1 MIAPEAELHE
11 RYRDRNAGFLINCV
25 YRLSDRGFYSEINNL
40 LNAIAICLLTGVRIH
55 IDTTTLGGG
64 LDWDE
69 LFHFPNP
76 APHVPDRDPEM
87 ATLLDVTA
95 KNGAF
100 YPIRRTAVDLNTK
113 LFDFEVD
120 PFGRFANY
128 FAFKSAL
135 ARTLLVRKFD
145 TARHEPGTSLFAAAK
160 ADALARTPFGPEGPQ
175 VAFHIR
181 RGDKTQGV
189 QTRTRLVI
197 EGEDIEPK
205 IYMRM
210 VYRAKAPK
218 DEIFVMTDD
227 TSRLADFR
235 AFAPKTRFITLSQSE
250 GGYFQSEHNKLSG
263 SEKTRDIRQLM
274 LETQIAAAADLLVCP
289 MKSNVGRFAALW
301 GEPTQQ
307 LLSADRLKT
316 WTPR

>member
-1 MIAPEAELHE
+1 MNAPEADLIE
-11 RYRDRNAGFLINCV
+11 RYKARNERFLMNCI
-25 YRLSDRGFYSEINNL
+25 YRLSGRGFYSEINNL
-40 LNAIAICLLTGVRIH
+40 LNAVAICLLTGVRIH
-55 IDTTTLGGG
+55 IDTSGLGRG
-64 LDWDE
+64 LDWDA

-76 APHVPDRDPEM
+76 APYVPGREPEM
-87 ATLLDVTA
+87 AALLDVTA
-95 KNGAF
+95 KEGSF
-100 YPIRRTAVDLNTK
+100 YPIRKTAVDLNTK
-113 LFDFEVD
+113 LFDFEVE
-120 PFGRFANY
+120 PFGRFADF

-135 ARTLLVRKFD
+135 ARTLLVRRFD
-145 TARHEPGTSLFAAAK
+145 TEAHVPGTSLFAAAR
-160 ADALARTPFGPEGPQ
+160 ADALARTPFDPDGPK

-181 RGDKTQGV
+181 RGDKTQGIE
-189 QTRTRLVI
+189 TRKGLVI

-227 TSRLADFR
+227 TSRLADFQ
-235 AFAPKTRFITLSQSE
+235 AFAPATRFVTLSRSE
-250 GGYFQSEHNKLSG
+250 QGYFQSEHNKLS
-263 SEKTRDIRQLM
+263 SDEKNRDIRQLM

-307 LLSADRLKT
+307 LVSADRLKT